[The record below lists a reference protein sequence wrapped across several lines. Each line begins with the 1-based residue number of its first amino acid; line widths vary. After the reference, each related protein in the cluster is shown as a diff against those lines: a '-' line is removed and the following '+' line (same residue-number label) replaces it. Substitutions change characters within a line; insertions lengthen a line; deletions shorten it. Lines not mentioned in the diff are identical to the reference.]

1 MNNTGTISGL
11 SKETFSKWRK
21 VFFPIHK
28 FELKKALPLGMI
40 FFFVLFNYTC
50 LRNIK
55 DALVVTYSGAETLSF
70 LKSLCVT
77 PSALIFM
84 LFYVKASNI
93 LSNEKLFYCTLSPFI
108 IFFGLFGFVLYP
120 MKDILHPS
128 VETLSAWQAAYPN
141 LKWPLTIIGGWTY
154 SLFYI
159 LAELWGSAI
168 LSLSFWQFANQ
179 ICKTSEAK
187 RFYAFFSFIGQLA
200 MLATGYLG
208 VYFSDMRGKVSEGV
222 DPWGVSLHWL
232 MGMVVV
238 CGILIM
244 VIYRWIYK
252 NVLTDKRF
260 YDKPYLPGVIQDDS
274 AKKKK
279 KPSIIES
286 FKIILTSPYVG
297 LIALL
302 IICYGASVNFIEG
315 VWKSQLKEAFANP
328 NDYNVFMNKFTIYT
342 GIFTMIMLMIGGNI
356 LRVFSW
362 FTSAI
367 LTPTIMCIGGI
378 LFFSFIIFSDAF
390 ILFLDKFGTNP
401 LAMAVLMGA
410 AIIVVIKGTK
420 YALFDLAKEMAY
432 IPLDE
437 KLKVQGKAAADVV
450 GGRFGKAGGA
460 GLQALLL
467 FIIPGAAYTNI
478 TPIVGGAFLI
488 ACSVWMIAVK
498 ALSRRVEAARVAH
511 KDQA

>member
-1 MNNTGTISGL
+1 MSIATASGTTAES
-11 SKETFSKWRK
+11 FSKWRK
-21 VFFPIHK
+21 IFFPIHK

-50 LRNIK
+50 LRNVK
-55 DALVVTYSGAETLSF
+55 DTLVVTYAGAETLSF

-77 PSALIFM
+77 PAAVIFM

-108 IFFGLFGFVLYP
+108 IFFGIFGFVLYP
-120 MKDILHPS
+120 MKDVLHPS
-128 VETLSAWQAAYPN
+128 LETISAWQAAYPY
-141 LKWPLTIIGGWTY
+141 LKWPITIIGGWTY
-154 SLFYI
+154 SIFYI
-159 LAELWGSAI
+159 SAELWGSAI

-187 RFYAFFSFIGQLA
+187 RFYAFFSIIGQLA
-200 MLATGYLG
+200 MFSTGYLG
-208 VYFSDMRGKVSEGV
+208 VYFSDIREKVPEGV

-238 CGILIM
+238 GGILIM
-244 VIYRWIYK
+244 VIYRWIYR

-260 YDKPYLPGVIQDDS
+260 YDKPYLPGVVQEDS

-279 KPSIIES
+279 KPSIVES
-286 FKIILTSPYVG
+286 FKVILTSPYIG

-302 IICYGASVNFIEG
+302 IICYGISVNFIEG
-315 VWKSQLKEAFANP
+315 VWKSQLKLSFSNP

-342 GIFTMIMLMIGGNI
+342 GISTMIMLVVGGNI
-356 LRVFSW
+356 LRMFSW
-362 FTSAI
+362 FTAAI
-367 LTPTIMCIGGI
+367 LTPTIMCIGGT
-378 LFFSFIIFSDAF
+378 LFFSFILFSDKF

-401 LAMAVLMGA
+401 LAMAVFMGA
-410 AIIVVIKGTK
+410 TVIVIIKGTK
-420 YALFDLAKEMAY
+420 YALFDLTKEMAY

-460 GLQALLL
+460 GFQAMLLS
-467 FIIPGAAYTNI
+467 IIPGSTYTDITAIVAA
-478 TPIVGGAFLI
+478 AFLAI
-488 ACSVWMIAVK
+488 CAFWLVSVK
-498 ALSRRVEAARVAH
+498 GLSKRVEAARLAH